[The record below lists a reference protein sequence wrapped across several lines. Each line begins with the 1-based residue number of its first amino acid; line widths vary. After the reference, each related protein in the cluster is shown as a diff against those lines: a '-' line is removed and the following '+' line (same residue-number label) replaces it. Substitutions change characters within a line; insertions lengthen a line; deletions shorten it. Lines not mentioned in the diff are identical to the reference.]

1 MVSGIT
7 SGVTNPI
14 SMLNATKAFQHA
26 QKALQTSLPIVEETS
41 NGIDLKDTNKLLMN
55 KNISEIQKFA
65 QYVGED
71 NLTIDDIKY
80 GLQYGRSVIA
90 DYTVE

>member
-14 SMLNATKAFQHA
+14 SMINATKAFQAA
-26 QKALQTSLPIVEETS
+26 QKTLQTSLPIVDETS
-41 NGIDLKDTNKLLMN
+41 NGIDLKDTNELLMN

-65 QYVGED
+65 RYVGED

-90 DYTVE
+90 DYSL

>member
-1 MVSGIT
+1 MVLGIT

-14 SMLNATKAFQHA
+14 SMISASKAFNVA
-26 QKALQTSLPIVEETS
+26 QKPLQSSLPIVDETS
-41 NGIDLKDTNKLLMN
+41 NGIDLKDTNELLLN

-65 QYVGED
+65 KYAGED

-80 GLQYGRSVIA
+80 GLKYGRSVIA
-90 DYTVE
+90 DYTL